1 MPDLVT
7 PLKNGLLARVTLGV
21 DVTANHDS
29 VVYMLLPLHLMVVLQ
44 TTIALGVTRFPPA
57 LPVQCRPHKS
67 RERMFNNPGFEA
79 DFLSVH
85 GNELP

>member
-1 MPDLVT
+1 
-7 PLKNGLLARVTLGV
+7 
-21 DVTANHDS
+21 
-29 VVYMLLPLHLMVVLQ
+29 MVVLQ